1 MEPAGSTFFWA
12 YVLFVLLAPIYKG
25 GNRALPLLLLEL
37 AAIAILACVALR
49 HREAARGLPPSLVAA
64 VAILLVYPLLQLVPL
79 PASIWA
85 ALPGHAEYAAIVSEF
100 GTPGA
105 QSAARPISLLPK
117 ATEYGW
123 LALLPPLASLLACRA
138 LAPAQAVALLTAMVA
153 FAGAEALLGLL
164 QAASGGSAIF
174 RVRETQALG
183 IATGTFVNQAHLA
196 TMLGMMLPVLVGMLA
211 YFRRRRVHSVD
222 PGGNF
227 AARRAIAFGSG
238 VLMLLALIFT
248 HSRAGIAAA
257 LAGLVICPIVF
268 VAKRGGLV
276 VAALIALGVALAAAI
291 GVAPVLE
298 RFDPSTVRLSG
309 EGRLALYAATLR
321 AGLDFFPFGSGLAT
335 FAGVFPRYQG
345 SVFGGLIDYAHD
357 DYLQLF
363 METGMMAIVV
373 VALLLFAYAAR
384 MRDLWQRR
392 AMRSFTVLQLAAG
405 IGLVPAMLHAL
416 FDFGLHMPGIAVW
429 FATLAGVL
437 LHPGVRDKPERP

>member
-1 MEPAGSTFFWA
+1 MEPAGSTFFWSF
-12 YVLFVLLAPIYKG
+12 VLFVLLAPIYKG

-37 AAIAILACVALR
+37 AAIAILLYVALR
-49 HREAARGLPPSLVAA
+49 RREAARGLPIALVAA
-64 VAILLVYPLLQLVPL
+64 IAILLVYPLLQLVPL
-79 PASIWA
+79 PGAMWA
-85 ALPGHAEYAAIVSEF
+85 ALPGHAEYAAVLRQF
-100 GTPGA
+100 GTSGA
-105 QSAARPISLLPK
+105 QGTVRPISLLPA

-138 LAPAQAVALLTAMVA
+138 LAPPQVVALLTAMVV

-164 QAASGGSAIF
+164 QVASGGNALF
-174 RVRETQALG
+174 RARETQALG
-183 IATGTFVNQAHLA
+183 FATGTFVNQAHLA
-196 TMLGMMLPVLVGMLA
+196 TLLGMMLPVLVGLLA
-211 YFRRRRVHSVD
+211 YFRLRRERSVD
-222 PGGNF
+222 RGTDR
-227 AARRAIAFGSG
+227 AARRFIVFGSG

-257 LAGLVICPIVF
+257 LAGLALCPIVF
-268 VAKRGGLV
+268 VAKRGRLV
-276 VAALIALGVALAAAI
+276 VAALIVLGVALAAAI
-291 GVAPVLE
+291 GITPVLE

-345 SVFGGLIDYAHD
+345 GVFGGLIDYAHN

-363 METGMMAIVV
+363 METGLVAILVV
-373 VALLLFAYAAR
+373 PLLLVAYAAR
-384 MRDLWQRR
+384 MRQLLRR
-392 AMRSFTVLQLAAG
+392 RGVRSFTLLQLAAG

-416 FDFGLHMPGIAVW
+416 VDFGLHMPGIAVW

-437 LHPGVRDKPERP
+437 LHPGVSDTPERP